1 MPITQSL
8 SSKGNVKKFTN
19 NDITPQ
25 LDQPVIAS
33 YYATSTAAQTVIT
46 LPFYIDTSATGYTD
60 NFWLFV
66 DGKKLDLGASND
78 YTFTNI
84 GSDGNSNQVTLTAS
98 IPANLNIQ
106 AFKLGLK
113 PEIEFKLDN
122 RIININTQ
130 LAT

>member
-25 LDQPVIAS
+25 LNQPAIAS
-33 YYATSTAAQTVIT
+33 YYATSTASQTVIN
-46 LPFYIDTSATGYTD
+46 LPFYINTTSTSYTD
-60 NFWLFV
+60 NLWLFV
-66 DGKKLDLGASND
+66 DGKKLNLGASND

-84 GSDGNSNQVTLTAS
+84 GSDGNSNQVTLNTS

-106 AFKLGLK
+106 ALKLGLK
-113 PEIEFKLDN
+113 PEITFQMD
-122 RIININTQ
+122 
-130 LAT
+130 